1 MAVPH
6 LEFNV
11 TIGRQKPESI
21 INTAAKCPFCDR
33 SQLTDII
40 DHEGS
45 LMLIKNKY
53 PVLKN
58 TLQTVLIE
66 TDECMSELS
75 IYSPEHLHHVF
86 RFGFRHWLAME
97 KSGEYKSVLFFK
109 NHGPLSGGTIRH
121 PHMQI
126 VGLKDVDYHEALD
139 PTIFEG
145 ILLSEK
151 DGVLLNL
158 STKPRVGFSEFN
170 VITRNAENTDRFA
183 DYVQT
188 VVHYI
193 LHDFPGRSCTS
204 YNLFFYHYEDQYI
217 AKIMPRFAT
226 SPLFIGFG
234 LPQVSNQLEAVA
246 ENFKAR
252 YASRLP

>member
-1 MAVPH
+1 MVIPH

-11 TIGRQKPESI
+11 NIGRQKPESI

-33 SQLTDII
+33 SHLTDII
-40 DHEGS
+40 DCEDA

-75 IYSPEHLHHVF
+75 LYTPDHLHHLF
-86 RFGFRHWLAME
+86 RFAFRHWLAME
-97 KSGEYKSVLFFK
+97 ASGDWRSVLFFK

-126 VGLKDVDYHEALD
+126 VGLKDVDYHDALD
-139 PTIFEG
+139 PSIFEG
-145 ILLSEK
+145 ITLLEE

-158 STKPRVGFSEFN
+158 SSKPRIGFSEFN
-170 VITRNAENTDRFA
+170 VITKDTEKTDRFA
-183 DYVQT
+183 DYVQAA
-188 VVHYI
+188 VYYI
-193 LHDFPGRSCTS
+193 LYEFPGRSCSS
-204 YNLFFYHYEDQYI
+204 YNLFFYHHNEQYI

-246 ENFKAR
+246 EHFKER
-252 YASRLP
+252 YHARLP

>member
-1 MAVPH
+1 MVIPH

-21 INTAAKCPFCDR
+21 INTSTKCPFCDR
-33 SQLTDII
+33 SHLTNII
-40 DHEGS
+40 DRDGS

-75 IYSPEHLHHVF
+75 LYAPDHLHRLF
-86 RFGFRHWLAME
+86 RFAFRHWLAME
-97 KSGEYKSVLFFK
+97 SSGDYRSVLFFK

-139 PTIFEG
+139 PSIFEG
-145 ILLSEK
+145 IPLLEK

-158 STKPRVGFSEFN
+158 STKPRIGFSEFN
-170 VITRNAENTDRFA
+170 VIAKNVDNTDVFA
-183 DYVQT
+183 DFVQAAVYYVL
-188 VVHYI
+188 Y
-193 LHDFPGRSCTS
+193 DFLGRSCNS
-204 YNLFFYHYEDQYI
+204 YNIFFYHHNDRYI

-234 LPQVSNQLEAVA
+234 LPQVSNQLDAVA
-246 ENFKAR
+246 AHFQER
-252 YASRLP
+252 YNTRLS

>member
-1 MAVPH
+1 MVVPH
-6 LEFNV
+6 LEFDV

-21 INTAAKCPFCDR
+21 INTTAKCPFCDR

-40 DHEGS
+40 DAEGPV
-45 LMLIKNKY
+45 MLIKNKY

-66 TDECMSELS
+66 TEECMSELS
-75 IYSPEHLHHVF
+75 LYTPEHLHQVF

-97 KSGEYKSVLFFK
+97 QSGEYKSVLFFK

-126 VGLKDVDYHEALD
+126 VGLKDVDYHDALD
-139 PTIFEG
+139 PAVFEG
-145 ILLSEK
+145 IPLLEK

-158 STKPRVGFSEFN
+158 STKPRIGFSEFN
-170 VITRNAENTDRFA
+170 VITRDASNTDRFA
-183 DYVQT
+183 DYVQAA
-188 VVHYI
+188 VYYI
-193 LHDFPGRSCTS
+193 LYEFPGRSCSS
-204 YNLFFYHYEDQYI
+204 YNLFFYHHNDRYI

-234 LPQVSNQLEAVA
+234 LPQVSNQLKAVA
-246 ENFKAR
+246 ENFRQTYKL
-252 YASRLP
+252 RLP